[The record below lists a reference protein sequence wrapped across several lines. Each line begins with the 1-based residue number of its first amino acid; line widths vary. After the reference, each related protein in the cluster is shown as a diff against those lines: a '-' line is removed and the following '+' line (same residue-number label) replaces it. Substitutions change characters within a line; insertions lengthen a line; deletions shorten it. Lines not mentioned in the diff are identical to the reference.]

1 MSRTLKILFV
11 ILIGI
16 PLSFFTLGWLQ
27 YHFGGWLQG
36 WGEGGCSVFGLLN
49 LCATGPTQLAWVSSL
64 VFNLLIFVMVLATL
78 LTVAERKW
86 SAFTQD
92 RIGPERARIGLPW
105 VRDHSLGGLPH
116 VAADALKM
124 IFKEDTRPKAAD
136 RDKILFW
143 LAPVLAFA
151 PIFALAAVVPFGP
164 TVPVNGFSVA
174 AMVANPDF
182 GLLWV
187 FAIASLAV
195 YGTSLAGWASNS
207 KFALLG
213 GVRAA
218 SQMISYEVALG
229 LSLVGMMVAFSTVR
243 LPVMIGSAAAG
254 TGQAQYL
261 WGASVGGLDFGL
273 PAWGIFLQPMG
284 FLLFFAAA
292 FAETKRAPFDVPEGE
307 SEIIGY
313 FLEYSGMKFGTFM
326 ISEFVEVVVLS
337 ALITAIFLGGWHFGF
352 AFDVALAEGWGRS
365 HPVLYGALCA
375 MVFSLKVLFLCWFQ
389 LIVRWT
395 FPRFRYDQI
404 MTLGWKV
411 LLPLGLLNLFLSA
424 ALVLLDPSL
433 HWLAVA
439 GLLEIALLVGLTL
452 TTKATKTGPG
462 HEAAGHGTSDVHAL
476 PAAAASAHP

>member
-1 MSRTLKILFV
+1 MRRTITILVTLLAIIPGTFFV
-11 ILIGI
+11 
-16 PLSFFTLGWLQ
+16 LGWAQ
-27 YHFGGWLQG
+27 YRVGGWLA
-36 WGEGGCSVFGLLN
+36 EGCPAFRWQ
-49 LCATGPTQLAWVSSL
+49 LCDTGGTSLVWVSAL
-64 VFNLLIFVMVLATL
+64 LFNLLLFVMVLATL

-105 VRDHSLGGLPH
+105 LKNHSLGGLPH

-124 IFKEDTRPKAAD
+124 IFKENTRPTAAD

-151 PIFALAAVVPFGP
+151 PVFALAAVVPFGP
-164 TVPVNGFSVA
+164 TVPVNGFNVA
-174 AMVANPDF
+174 DMVSNPDF
-182 GLLWV
+182 GILWV

-229 LSLVGMMVAFSTVR
+229 LSLVGMMVAFTTVR
-243 LPVMIGSAAAG
+243 LPVLIGSAAAG

-261 WGASVGGLDFGL
+261 WGASVFGIDMGL
-273 PAWGIFLQPMG
+273 PAWGIFLQPLG
-284 FLLFFAAA
+284 FLLFFVAS
-292 FAETKRAPFDVPEGE
+292 FAETKRAPFDIPEGE

-337 ALITAIFLGGWHFGF
+337 ALITAIFLGGWHLGF
-352 AFDVALAEGWGRS
+352 AGDIALAQGLGQG

-375 MVFSLKVLFLCWFQ
+375 MVFGLKVLLLCWFQ

-404 MTLGWKV
+404 MTLGWKL
-411 LLPLGLLNLFLSA
+411 LLPLGLFNLFLTG
-424 ALVLLDPSL
+424 ALVLLDPTL

-439 GLLEIALLVGLTL
+439 GLLEMALLIGLTL
-452 TTKATKTGPG
+452 TQAAKTPG
-462 HEAAGHGTSDVHAL
+462 HAAGHGEPAHGL
-476 PAAAASAHP
+476 PAAAAPAHH

>member
-1 MSRTLKILFV
+1 MARTVKILVAILLV
-11 ILIGI
+11 IPGVLF
-16 PLSFFTLGWLQ
+16 LLGWLE
-27 YHFGGWLQG
+27 YRLGGWLAH
-36 WGEGGCSVFGLLN
+36 GCPAFDHA
-49 LCATGPTQLAWVSSL
+49 LCDVGTPSLAWLSAL
-64 VFNLLIFVMVLATL
+64 LFNLLLFVMVLATL

-92 RIGPERARIGLPW
+92 RIGPERARIGIPW

-136 RDKILFW
+136 KDKVLFW
-143 LAPVLAFA
+143 LGPVLAFA
-151 PIFALAAVVPFGP
+151 PVFALAAVIPFGP
-164 TVPVNGFSVA
+164 SVSVNDIAVA
-174 AMVANPDF
+174 PQVANPNF

-229 LSLVGMMVAFSTVR
+229 LSLVGMMVAFTTVQ
-243 LPVMIGSAAAG
+243 LPVMIGSASAG

-261 WGASVGGLDFGL
+261 WSGSLFGLDFGL
-273 PAWGIFLQPMG
+273 PAWGIFLQPLG
-284 FLLFFAAA
+284 FLLFFTAA
-292 FAETKRAPFDVPEGE
+292 FAETKRAPFDIPEGE

-337 ALITAIFLGGWHFGF
+337 GLIAAIFFGGWHLGIG
-352 AFDVALAEGWGRS
+352 DVALAEGLGRS
-365 HPVLYGALCA
+365 HPVLYGAMCA
-375 MVFSLKVLFLCWFQ
+375 TVFGLKIVFLCWFQ

-404 MTLGWKV
+404 MSLGWKI
-411 LLPLGLLNLFLSA
+411 LLPLGLFNLFLTG
-424 ALVLLDPSL
+424 ALVLYDPSL
-433 HWLAVA
+433 HALALA
-439 GLLEIALLVGLTL
+439 GLLEIGILVGLTL
-452 TTKATKTGPG
+452 TKKAKPHLTDAHP
-462 HEAAGHGTSDVHAL
+462 L
-476 PAAAASAHP
+476 PAAAASAHH

>member
-1 MSRTLKILFV
+1 MRRSITILLV
-11 ILIGI
+11 IFAII
-16 PLSFFTLGWLQ
+16 PFTFWCLGWAQ
-27 YHFGGWLQG
+27 YRIGGLLFEWSSD
-36 WGEGGCSVFGLLN
+36 GCSLPFLGHLCDTGSN
-49 LCATGPTQLAWVSSL
+49 LSWVSAL

-92 RIGPERARIGLPW
+92 RIGPERARIGPAW
-105 VRDHSLGGLPH
+105 FQKHVSLGGLPH

-124 IFKEDTRPKAAD
+124 IFKENTRPTAAD

-151 PIFALAAVVPFGP
+151 PIFALAAVIPFGP
-164 TVPVNGFSVA
+164 TVWVSGYRVP

-182 GLLWV
+182 GILWV

-229 LSLVGMMVAFSTVR
+229 LSLVGMMVAFTTVR
-243 LPVMIGSAAAG
+243 LPDLIGSAAAG
-254 TGQAQYL
+254 TGQSQYL
-261 WGASVGGLDFGL
+261 WGASVLGVDVGL
-273 PAWGIFLQPMG
+273 PAWGIVLQPLG
-284 FLLFFAAA
+284 FLLFFAAS
-292 FAETKRAPFDVPEGE
+292 FAETKRAPFDIPEGE

-337 ALITAIFLGGWHFGF
+337 ALITAIFLGGWNIGVG
-352 AFDVALAEGWGRS
+352 DIALAQGFGQS
-365 HPVLYGALCA
+365 HPVWYGALCA
-375 MVFSLKVLFLCWFQ
+375 MVFALKVLLLCWFQ

-404 MTLGWKV
+404 MTLGWKI
-411 LLPLGLLNLFLSA
+411 LLPLGLFNLFLTG
-424 ALVLLDPSL
+424 ALVLLDPTL
-433 HWLAVA
+433 HWLALA
-439 GLLEIALLVGLTL
+439 GLLEIALLVALTL
-452 TTKATKTGPG
+452 TQAAKAPG
-462 HEAAGHGTSDVHAL
+462 AAAGHTDAHGL
-476 PAAAASAHP
+476 PAAAASAHH

>member
-1 MSRTLKILFV
+1 MRRTVTILGVAILLVPGVLFV
-11 ILIGI
+11 LA
-16 PLSFFTLGWLQ
+16 WAQ
-27 YHFGGWLQG
+27 YRLGGWLA
-36 WGEGGCSVFGLLN
+36 GGCLSFGHP
-49 LCATGPTQLAWVSSL
+49 LCATEPNLGWVSA
-64 VFNLLIFVMVLATL
+64 LLFHLLLFVMVMATL

-92 RIGPERARIGLPW
+92 RIGPERARIGPKW
-105 VRDHSLGGLPH
+105 MQKHMSFGGLPH

-136 RDKILFW
+136 RVLFW
-143 LAPVLAFA
+143 LGPVLAFA
-151 PIFALAAVVPFGP
+151 PIFALAAVIPFGP
-164 TVPVNGFSVA
+164 TVAVNDLPVA
-174 AMVANPDF
+174 AQVANPNF

-229 LSLVGMMVAFSTVR
+229 LSLVGMMVAFTTVQ
-243 LPVMIGSAAAG
+243 LPAMVGSAAEG

-261 WGASVGGLDFGL
+261 WGTSVGGMDFGI
-273 PAWGIFLQPMG
+273 PAWGIFLQPLG
-284 FLLFFAAA
+284 FLLFFVAS
-292 FAETKRAPFDVPEGE
+292 FAETKRAPFDIPEGE

-352 AFDVALAEGWGRS
+352 AFDIALAQGFGKS
-365 HPVLYGALCA
+365 HPVLYGAMCTT
-375 MVFSLKVLFLCWFQ
+375 VFTMKVIFLCWFQ

-404 MTLGWKV
+404 MTLGWKI
-411 LLPLGLLNLFLSA
+411 LLPFGLFNLFLSA
-424 ALVLLDPSL
+424 ALVLYDPSL
-433 HWLAVA
+433 HALALA
-439 GLLEIALLVGLTL
+439 GFAEIAIVLGLTL
-452 TTKATKTGPG
+452 TKKAKP
-462 HEAAGHGTSDVHAL
+462 APSNAHAL
-476 PAAAASAHP
+476 PAAAASAHH

>member
-1 MSRTLKILFV
+1 MNRTLKILSV
-11 ILIGI
+11 AILLVPGVLFGI
-16 PLSFFTLGWLQ
+16 SWAQ
-27 YHFGGWLQG
+27 YRVGGWLAESCPVFHTQ
-36 WGEGGCSVFGLLN
+36 WQLCDTGGTS
-49 LCATGPTQLAWVSSL
+49 LAWVSA
-64 VFNLLIFVMVLATL
+64 LLFHMLLFVMVLATL

-92 RIGPERARIGLPW
+92 RIGPERARIGPAW
-105 VRDHSLGGLPH
+105 MRKHSFGGLPH

-124 IFKEDTRPKAAD
+124 IFKENTRPKAAD
-136 RDKILFW
+136 RDRILFW
-143 LAPVLAFA
+143 LGPVLAFA
-151 PIFALAAVVPFGP
+151 PVFALAAVIPFGP
-164 TVPVNGFSVA
+164 TVPVNGYAISA
-174 AMVANPDF
+174 QVANPNF
-182 GLLWV
+182 GLLYV
-187 FAIASLAV
+187 LAIASLAV

-229 LSLVGMMVAFSTVR
+229 LSLVGMMVAFSTVQ
-243 LPVMIGSAAAG
+243 LPVLIGSAAAG

-261 WGASVGGLDFGL
+261 WQGSVLGLDFGV
-273 PAWGIFLQPMG
+273 PAWGIFLQPLG
-284 FLLFFAAA
+284 FLLFFTAA

-326 ISEFVEVVVLS
+326 ISEFIEVVVLS
-337 ALITAIFLGGWHFGF
+337 ALITAIFLGGWHLGF
-352 AFDVALAEGWGRS
+352 AGDLALAQGLGKS
-365 HPVLYGALCA
+365 HPVLYGAFCGAVFA
-375 MVFSLKVLFLCWFQ
+375 MKVVFLCWFQ

-411 LLPLGLLNLFLSA
+411 LLPLGLFNLFASA
-424 ALVLLDPSL
+424 ALVLLDPGL

-439 GLLEIALLVGLTL
+439 GLLEIAVLAGLTL
-452 TTKATKTGPG
+452 TSKPPTSGSG
-462 HEAAGHGTSDVHAL
+462 HEAAGHGMPDVHAL
-476 PAAAASAHP
+476 PAAAASAHH

>member
-1 MSRTLKILFV
+1 MRRTITILVVMLLLIPGVFFV
-11 ILIGI
+11 
-16 PLSFFTLGWLQ
+16 LGWCQ
-27 YHFGGWLQG
+27 YRLGGWLA
-36 WGEGGCSVFGLLN
+36 GGCWGL
-49 LCATGPTQLAWVSSL
+49 CVTGGTSLAWVSSL
-64 VFNLLIFVMVLATL
+64 IFNLLIFVMVLATL

-92 RIGPERARIGLPW
+92 RIGPERARVGPAWLQKH
-105 VRDHSLGGLPH
+105 VSFGGLPH

-136 RDKILFW
+136 KDKILFW

-151 PIFALAAVVPFGP
+151 PIFALAAIIPFGP
-164 TVPVNGFSVA
+164 TVSDNGLPVA
-174 AMVANPDF
+174 AQVSNPDF

-229 LSLVGMMVAFSTVR
+229 LSLVGMMAAFTTVR
-243 LPVMIGSAAAG
+243 LPVMIGSASAG

-261 WGASVGGLDFGL
+261 WGASVGGVDFGL
-273 PAWGIFLQPMG
+273 PAWGIFLQPVG

-292 FAETKRAPFDVPEGE
+292 FAETKRAPFDIPEGE

-337 ALITAIFLGGWHFGF
+337 ALIAAIFLGGWHFGF
-352 AFDVALAEGWGRS
+352 AFDVALADGLGRS

-375 MVFSLKVLFLCWFQ
+375 TVFSLKVVFLCWFQ

-404 MTLGWKV
+404 MTLGWKI
-411 LLPLGLLNLFLSA
+411 LLPLGLVNLFLTG

-462 HEAAGHGTSDVHAL
+462 HEAAGHRTSDAHPL
-476 PAAAASAHP
+476 PAAAASAHH

>member
-1 MSRTLKILFV
+1 MARTLKIIATAVLLVPLVLFV
-11 ILIGI
+11 
-16 PLSFFTLGWLQ
+16 LSWAQ
-27 YHFGGWLQG
+27 YRFGGFLLWWPEAGCPLWFFG
-36 WGEGGCSVFGLLN
+36 WRQTCEP
-49 LCATGPTQLAWVSSL
+49 GPSQLAFVSAL
-64 VFNLLIFVMVLATL
+64 FFHVTIFIMVLATL

-92 RIGPERARIGLPW
+92 RIGPERARIGIPW

-136 RDKILFW
+136 KDKVLFW
-143 LAPVLAFA
+143 LGPVLAFA
-151 PIFALAAVVPFGP
+151 PVFALAAVIPFGP
-164 TVPVNGFSVA
+164 TVPVNEFRVA
-174 AMVANPDF
+174 AQVANPNF

-207 KFALLG
+207 KFSLLG

-229 LSLVGMMVAFSTVR
+229 LSLVGMMVAFTTVQ
-243 LPVMIGSAAAG
+243 LPVLVGSAAAG

-261 WGASVGGLDFGL
+261 WGGSAFGLDFGL
-273 PAWGIFLQPMG
+273 PAWGIFLQPLG

-292 FAETKRAPFDVPEGE
+292 FAETKRAPFDIPEGE

-352 AFDVALAEGWGRS
+352 AFDGALAGGLGRS
-365 HPVLYGALCA
+365 HPVLYGAVCA
-375 MVFSLKVLFLCWFQ
+375 TVFAMKVVFLCWFQ

-404 MTLGWKV
+404 MTLGWKI
-411 LLPLGLLNLFLSA
+411 LLPLGLFNVFLTG
-424 ALVLLDPSL
+424 ALVLYDPSL
-433 HWLAVA
+433 HALGVV
-439 GLLEIALLVGLTL
+439 GLLEIGLLLGLTL
-452 TTKATKTGPG
+452 TKKTKP
-462 HEAAGHGTSDVHAL
+462 HTSDAHAL
-476 PAAAASAHP
+476 SAAAVSAHH

>member
-1 MSRTLKILFV
+1 MGRTVKILVTAVFV
-11 ILIGI
+11 VPGVLFV
-16 PLSFFTLGWLQ
+16 LAWAQ
-27 YHFGGWLQG
+27 YRFGGFLFWWPEAGCPLWLFG
-36 WGEGGCSVFGLLN
+36 WHACEP
-49 LCATGPTQLAWVSSL
+49 GPSQLAFLSSVL
-64 VFNLLIFVMVLATL
+64 FHLLIFIMILATL

-105 VRDHSLGGLPH
+105 LRDHSLGGLPH

-136 RDKILFW
+136 KDKVLFW
-143 LAPVLAFA
+143 LGPVLAFA
-151 PIFALAAVVPFGP
+151 PVFALAAVIPFGP
-164 TVPVNGFSVA
+164 TVLVNEFRVA
-174 AMVANPDF
+174 AQVANPNF

-229 LSLVGMMVAFSTVR
+229 LSLVGMMVAFTTVQ
-243 LPVMIGSAAAG
+243 LPVMIGSASAA

-261 WGASVGGLDFGL
+261 WSGSFSGLDFGL
-273 PAWGIFLQPMG
+273 PAWGIVLQPLG

-292 FAETKRAPFDVPEGE
+292 FAETKRAPFDIPEGE

-337 ALITAIFLGGWHFGF
+337 ALIAGIFLGGWHLGIG
-352 AFDVALAEGWGRS
+352 DIALAEGLGKS
-365 HPVLYGALCA
+365 HPVLYGALCGT
-375 MVFSLKVLFLCWFQ
+375 VFGMKVIFLCWFQ

-404 MTLGWKV
+404 MTLGWKI
-411 LLPLGLLNLFLSA
+411 LLPLGLFNVFLTG
-424 ALVLLDPSL
+424 ALVLYDPSL
-433 HWLAVA
+433 HALAVV
-439 GLLEIALLVGLTL
+439 GLLEIGILLGLTL
-452 TTKATKTGPG
+452 TKKAAPT
-462 HEAAGHGTSDVHAL
+462 TSDAHAL
-476 PAAAASAHP
+476 PAAAASAHH

>member
-1 MSRTLKILFV
+1 MVRSVKIILTILLVIPGVLFV
-11 ILIGI
+11 LAFAEYRIAGWHQGWSTEGCPI
-16 PLSFFTLGWLQ
+16 PLLGHW
-27 YHFGGWLQG
+27 
-36 WGEGGCSVFGLLN
+36 
-49 LCATGPTQLAWVSSL
+49 CATGPTNFGFLAAL
-64 VFNLLIFVMVLATL
+64 VFHLLIFVMVLATL

-92 RIGPERARIGLPW
+92 RIGPERARIGIPW
-105 VRDHSLGGLPH
+105 VKDHSLGGLPH

-124 IFKEDTRPKAAD
+124 IFKEDTRPTAAD
-136 RDKILFW
+136 KDKVLFW

-151 PIFALAAVVPFGP
+151 PVFALAAIIPFGP
-164 TVPVNGFSVA
+164 TVPVSGFNVA

-229 LSLVGMMVAFSTVR
+229 LSLVGMMVAFTTVQ
-243 LPVMIGSAAAG
+243 LPVLIGSASAG

-261 WGASVGGLDFGL
+261 WSATLWGFDLGV
-273 PAWGIFLQPMG
+273 PAWGIVLQPLG
-284 FLLFFAAA
+284 FLLFFVAA
-292 FAETKRAPFDVPEGE
+292 FAETKRAPFDIPEGE

-337 ALITAIFLGGWHFGF
+337 ALITCIFLGGWHLPWG
-352 AFDVALAEGWGRS
+352 AVALAEGLGKS
-365 HPVLYGALCA
+365 HPVLYGAVCGT
-375 MVFSLKVLFLCWFQ
+375 VFGFKVVFLCWFQ

-411 LLPLGLLNLFLSA
+411 LLPLGLFNLFLTA
-424 ALVLLDPSL
+424 ALVLYDTSL
-433 HWLAVA
+433 HALAVV
-439 GLLEIALLVGLTL
+439 GLLEIAVLIALTN
-452 TTKATKTGPG
+452 TKKAKSTSG
-462 HEAAGHGTSDVHAL
+462 HEAAGHGTGHAHPL
-476 PAAAASAHP
+476 PAAAASAHH

>member
-1 MSRTLKILFV
+1 MGRTVKILGTVVLLVPLVLFV
-11 ILIGI
+11 
-16 PLSFFTLGWLQ
+16 LSWVQ
-27 YHFGGWLQG
+27 YRVGGWLAH
-36 WGEGGCSVFGLLN
+36 GCPAFGHVV
-49 LCATGPTQLAWVSSL
+49 CDVGTPTLAWVSA
-64 VFNLLIFVMVLATL
+64 LLIHLLLFVMVLATL

-105 VRDHSLGGLPH
+105 IRDHSFGGLPH

-136 RDKILFW
+136 KDKVLFW
-143 LAPVLAFA
+143 LGPVLAFA
-151 PIFALAAVVPFGP
+151 PILALAAVIPFGP
-164 TVPVNGFSVA
+164 TVPVNDIPVA
-174 AMVANPDF
+174 AQVANPNF

-195 YGTSLAGWASNS
+195 YGTSLAGWASNN

-218 SQMISYEVALG
+218 SQMVSYEVALG
-229 LSLVGMMVAFSTVR
+229 LSLVGMMLAFNTVR
-243 LPVMIGSAAAG
+243 LPEMIGSAAVG

-261 WGASVGGLDFGL
+261 WSATLGGFDVGL
-273 PAWGIFLQPMG
+273 PAWGLFLQPVG

-326 ISEFVEVVVLS
+326 ISEFIEVVILS

-352 AFDVALAEGWGRS
+352 AGDAAFAAGWGTT
-365 HPVLYGALCA
+365 HPVLYGAVCA
-375 MVFSLKVLFLCWFQ
+375 TVFGLKTIFLCWLQ
-389 LIVRWT
+389 LMIRWT

-404 MTLGWKV
+404 MTLGWKI
-411 LLPLGLLNLFLSA
+411 LLPLGLFNVFLSG
-424 ALVLLDPSL
+424 ALVLLDPTL

-439 GLLEIALLVGLTL
+439 GLSEIGLLLALTL
-452 TTKATKTGPG
+452 SKSQKRVEGSRA
-462 HEAAGHGTSDVHAL
+462 SDAHAL
-476 PAAAASAHP
+476 PAAAASAHH

>member
-1 MSRTLKILFV
+1 MARTLKILFAAV
-11 ILIGI
+11 IFVPVLLFVLAWLQYRGGGWIEGGCWLFGKF
-16 PLSFFTLGWLQ
+16 PCEGWGSNLGWL
-27 YHFGGWLQG
+27 
-36 WGEGGCSVFGLLN
+36 
-49 LCATGPTQLAWVSSL
+49 SSL
-64 VFNLLIFVMVLATL
+64 LFHLLLFVMLTATV

-92 RIGPERARIGLPW
+92 RIGPERARLGFLPN
-105 VRDHSLGGLPH
+105 HSLGGLPH

-124 IFKEDTRPKAAD
+124 IFKEDTRPTAAD
-136 RDKILFW
+136 KDKILFW

-151 PIFALAAVVPFGP
+151 PILALAAVIPFGP
-164 TVPVNGFSVA
+164 TVPVNGFPIA
-174 AMVANPDF
+174 AQVSNPNF

-218 SQMISYEVALG
+218 SQLISYEVALG
-229 LSLVGMMVAFSTVR
+229 LSLVGMMVAFTTVQ
-243 LPVMIGSAAAG
+243 LPAMIGSPSAG

-261 WGASVGGLDFGL
+261 WGGSVAGLDFGL
-273 PAWGIFLQPMG
+273 PAWGIFLQPLG

-292 FAETKRAPFDVPEGE
+292 FAETKRAPFDVPEGD

-326 ISEFVEVVVLS
+326 ISEFIEVVVLS
-337 ALITAIFLGGWHFGF
+337 ALIAAIFFGGWHFGF
-352 AFDVALAEGWGRS
+352 AFDAAFEAGFGKS
-365 HPVLYGALCA
+365 HPVLYAAVCST
-375 MVFSLKVLFLCWFQ
+375 VFCLKVIFLAWFQ

-404 MTLGWKV
+404 MTLGWKI
-411 LLPLGLLNLFLSA
+411 LLPLGLFNLFLTG

-433 HWLAVA
+433 HALGVV
-439 GLLEIALLVGLTL
+439 GLLEIVILVGLTL
-452 TTKATKTGPG
+452 TKKAKPASGPS
-462 HEAAGHGTSDVHAL
+462 AAGHGTSTGHPV
-476 PAAAASAHP
+476 PAAAASAHH

>member
-1 MSRTLKILFV
+1 MRRSITILLVLFPIIPGIFFV
-11 ILIGI
+11 
-16 PLSFFTLGWLQ
+16 LGWAQ
-27 YHFGGWLQG
+27 YRFGGLLAEYWDPSLSWL
-36 WGEGGCSVFGLLN
+36 
-49 LCATGPTQLAWVSSL
+49 SSL
-64 VFNLLIFVMVLATL
+64 VFHLLIFVMVMATL

-92 RIGPERARIGLPW
+92 RIGPERARIGPAW
-105 VRDHSLGGLPH
+105 VQKHFSLGGLPH

-124 IFKEDTRPKAAD
+124 IFKEDTRPSAAD
-136 RDKILFW
+136 KDKILFW

-151 PIFALAAVVPFGP
+151 PVFALAAVIPFGP
-164 TVPVNGFSVA
+164 SVQVSGYSVA

-182 GLLWV
+182 GILWV

-229 LSLVGMMVAFSTVR
+229 LSLVGMMVAFNAVR
-243 LPVMIGSAAAG
+243 LPVLIGSAATA

-261 WGASVGGLDFGL
+261 WGASAWGFDFGL
-273 PAWGIFLQPMG
+273 PAWGIFLQPLG
-284 FLLFFAAA
+284 FLLFFTAS
-292 FAETKRAPFDVPEGE
+292 FAETKRAPFDIPEGE

-337 ALITAIFLGGWHFGF
+337 ALITAIFLGGWHFGI
-352 AFDVALAEGWGRS
+352 AFDESLAQGLGHS
-365 HPVLYGALCA
+365 HPVWYGAMCS
-375 MVFSLKVLFLCWFQ
+375 MVFALKVLLLCWFQ

-404 MTLGWKV
+404 MTLGWKI
-411 LLPLGLLNLFLSA
+411 LLPLGLFNLFLTG
-424 ALVLLDPSL
+424 ALVLYDPSL
-433 HWLAVA
+433 HALAVA
-439 GLLEIALLVGLTL
+439 GLLEIGLLIGLTF
-452 TTKATKTGPG
+452 TKKAKPARS
-462 HEAAGHGTSDVHAL
+462 HEAAGHDAGHSHPL
-476 PAAAASAHP
+476 PAAAASAHH

>member
-1 MSRTLKILFV
+1 MRRTITIVAVMFL
-11 ILIGI
+11 LIPGI
-16 PLSFFTLGWLQ
+16 FFTLGWAQ
-27 YHFGGWLQG
+27 YRLGGWLA
-36 WGEGGCSVFGLLN
+36 EGCPAFSWH
-49 LCATGPTQLAWVSSL
+49 LCDTGGPSLVWVSAL
-64 VFNLLIFVMVLATL
+64 FFNLLIFIMVLATL

-92 RIGPERARIGLPW
+92 RIGPERARIGPAWLQKH
-105 VRDHSLGGLPH
+105 VSFGGLPH

-124 IFKEDTRPKAAD
+124 IFKENTRPKAAD
-136 RDKILFW
+136 KDKILFW
-143 LAPVLAFA
+143 LAPVMAFA
-151 PIFALAAVVPFGP
+151 PIFALAAVIPFGP
-164 TVPVNGFSVA
+164 TVPVNGYSVA

-182 GLLWV
+182 GILWV

-243 LPVMIGSAAAG
+243 LPVLIGSAAAG

-261 WGASVGGLDFGL
+261 WGGSLWGIDFGL
-273 PAWGIFLQPMG
+273 PAWGIFLQPLG

-292 FAETKRAPFDVPEGE
+292 FAETKRAPFDIPEGE

-337 ALITAIFLGGWHFGF
+337 ALITGIFLGGWHFGF
-352 AFDVALAEGWGRS
+352 ALDGALAQGLGQS
-365 HPVLYGALCA
+365 HPVVYGALCA
-375 MVFSLKVLFLCWFQ
+375 MVFALKVLLLCWFQ

-404 MTLGWKV
+404 MTLGWKI
-411 LLPLGLLNLFLSA
+411 LLPLGLFNLFLTG

-433 HWLAVA
+433 HWLALA
-439 GLLEIALLVGLTL
+439 GLLEIALLIGLTL
-452 TTKATKTGPG
+452 TQAAKAGPG
-462 HEAAGHGTSDVHAL
+462 HEAAGHGDAQAL
-476 PAAAASAHP
+476 PAAAASAHH

>member
-1 MSRTLKILFV
+1 MRRTLTILV
-11 ILIGI
+11 TAVLVV
-16 PLSFFTLGWLQ
+16 PLGLFFFSWLQ
-27 YHFGGWLQG
+27 YRFGGWHQE
-36 WGEGGCSVFGLLN
+36 WSEGGCRIALVDWHW
-49 LCATGPTQLAWVSSL
+49 CAPGPTSLAFVSAL
-64 VFNLLIFVMVLATL
+64 VFHLLIFVMVLATL

-105 VRDHSLGGLPH
+105 IRNHSLGGLPH

-124 IFKEDTRPKAAD
+124 IFKEDTRPTAAD
-136 RDKILFW
+136 KDKILFW
-143 LAPVLAFA
+143 LAPVLAFS
-151 PIFALAAVVPFGP
+151 PVFALAAVIPFGP
-164 TVPVNGFSVA
+164 SVPVSGFPVA

-182 GLLWV
+182 GILWV

-229 LSLVGMMVAFSTVR
+229 LSLVGMMVAFTTVR
-243 LPVMIGSAAAG
+243 LPAMIGSAAAG

-261 WGASVGGLDFGL
+261 WGASVGGMDFGL
-273 PAWGIFLQPMG
+273 PAWGIFIQPLG

-352 AFDVALAEGWGRS
+352 AFDGALAEGLGNS
-365 HPVLYGALCA
+365 HPVLYGAVCTTVFA
-375 MVFSLKVLFLCWFQ
+375 MKIILLCWFQ

-404 MTLGWKV
+404 MTLGWKI
-411 LLPLGLLNLFLSA
+411 LLPLGLFNLFLTA

-433 HWLAVA
+433 HALAVA

-452 TTKATKTGPG
+452 TQKAKTGSG
-462 HEAAGHGTSDVHAL
+462 HAPAGHPTSDAHGL
-476 PAAAASAHP
+476 PAAAASAHH

>member
-1 MSRTLKILFV
+1 MARTLKILFAAIIFV
-11 ILIGI
+11 PVTL
-16 PLSFFTLGWLQ
+16 FVLGWLQ
-27 YHFGGWLQG
+27 YRLGGGLQG
-36 WGEGGCSVFGLLN
+36 WAAGSCHIPLVEWHWCS
-49 LCATGPTQLAWVSSL
+49 ADTQLAWVSSL
-64 VFNLLIFVMVLATL
+64 LFHLLLFVMVMATL

-105 VRDHSLGGLPH
+105 LKNHSLGGLPH

-136 RDKILFW
+136 RTLFW
-143 LAPVLAFA
+143 LGPVLAFA
-151 PIFALAAVVPFGP
+151 PIFALAAVIPFGP
-164 TVPVNGFSVA
+164 TVPVNDFPVA
-174 AMVANPDF
+174 AQVSNPNF

-229 LSLVGMMVAFSTVR
+229 LSLVGMMVAFTTVQ
-243 LPVMIGSAAAG
+243 LPAMVGSAAEG

-261 WGASVGGLDFGL
+261 WATNVGGMDFGI
-273 PAWGIFLQPMG
+273 PAWGIFLQPLG
-284 FLLFFAAA
+284 FLLFFVAS
-292 FAETKRAPFDVPEGE
+292 FAETKRAPFDIPEGE

-337 ALITAIFLGGWHFGF
+337 ALITAIFFGGWHFGF
-352 AFDVALAEGWGRS
+352 GFDVALAQGLGTS
-365 HPVLYGALCA
+365 HPVLYGAMCST
-375 MVFSLKVLFLCWFQ
+375 VFTMKVIFLCWFQ

-404 MTLGWKV
+404 MTLGWKI
-411 LLPLGLLNLFLSA
+411 LLPFGLFNLFLSA
-424 ALVLLDPSL
+424 ALVLYDPSL
-433 HWLAVA
+433 HALALA
-439 GLLEIALLVGLTL
+439 GFAEIAIVLGLTL
-452 TTKATKTGPG
+452 TRKAKP
-462 HEAAGHGTSDVHAL
+462 AASDAHPL
-476 PAAAASAHP
+476 PAAAVSAHH

>member
-1 MSRTLKILFV
+1 MGRTVKILV
-11 ILIGI
+11 TVVLLIPG
-16 PLSFFTLGWLQ
+16 LFFLLGWAQ
-27 YHFGGWLQG
+27 YRLGGWLAHA
-36 WGEGGCSVFGLLN
+36 CPAFGHS
-49 LCATGPTQLAWVSSL
+49 LCDVGTPSLAWLSAL
-64 VFNLLIFVMVLATL
+64 LFNLLLFVMVLATL

-136 RDKILFW
+136 KDKVLFW
-143 LAPVLAFA
+143 LGPVLAFA
-151 PIFALAAVVPFGP
+151 PVFALAAIIPFGP
-164 TVPVNGFSVA
+164 SVPVNDLPVSPL
-174 AMVANPDF
+174 VANPNF

-229 LSLVGMMVAFSTVR
+229 LSLVGMMVAFTTVQ
-243 LPVMIGSAAAG
+243 LTVMVGSASAG

-261 WGASVGGLDFGL
+261 WGANLGGLDVGL
-273 PAWGIFLQPMG
+273 PAWGIFLQPLG
-284 FLLFFAAA
+284 FLLFFTAA
-292 FAETKRAPFDVPEGE
+292 FAETKRAPFDIPEGE

-337 ALITAIFLGGWHFGF
+337 ALVAAIFLGGWHLPLG
-352 AFDVALAEGWGRS
+352 AVALAEGLGKS
-365 HPVLYGALCA
+365 HPVLYGAVCA
-375 MVFSLKVLFLCWFQ
+375 TVFALKVVFLCWFQ

-404 MTLGWKV
+404 MTLGWKI
-411 LLPLGLLNLFLSA
+411 LLPLGLFNVFLTG
-424 ALVLLDPSL
+424 ALVLYDSSL
-433 HWLAVA
+433 HALALA
-439 GLLEIALLVGLTL
+439 GLLEIGILLALILTK
-452 TTKATKTGPG
+452 KAKPVPG
-462 HEAAGHGTSDVHAL
+462 DAHPL
-476 PAAAASAHP
+476 PAAAASAHH

>member
-1 MSRTLKILFV
+1 MARTLKILFA
-11 ILIGI
+11 GI
-16 PLSFFTLGWLQ
+16 IFIPGTLFVLSWLQ
-27 YHFGGWLQG
+27 YRFGGWLQG
-36 WGEGGCSVFGLLN
+36 WGEGGCRIFLPQWQA
-49 LCATGPTQLAWVSSL
+49 CAEGPSQMAWVSA
-64 VFNLLIFVMVLATL
+64 LLFHLLLFVMVLATL

-105 VRDHSLGGLPH
+105 VKDHSLGGLPH

-136 RDKILFW
+136 RLLFW
-143 LAPVLAFA
+143 LGPVLAFA
-151 PIFALAAVVPFGP
+151 PIFALAAVIPFGP
-164 TVPVNGFSVA
+164 TVSVNDFPVA
-174 AMVANPDF
+174 AQVANPNF

-229 LSLVGMMVAFSTVR
+229 LSLVGMMVAFTTVQI
-243 LPVMIGSAAAG
+243 PVLVGSAAEG

-261 WGASVGGLDFGL
+261 WGGSLAGLDVGI
-273 PAWGIFLQPMG
+273 PAWGIFLQPLG
-284 FLLFFAAA
+284 FLLFFVAS
-292 FAETKRAPFDVPEGE
+292 FAETKRAPFDIPEGE

-337 ALITAIFLGGWHFGF
+337 ALITAIFLGGWHLPFG
-352 AFDVALAEGWGRS
+352 AVALARGLGTS
-365 HPVLYGALCA
+365 HPVLYGAVCTTVFA
-375 MVFSLKVLFLCWFQ
+375 MKVIFLCWFQ

-404 MTLGWKV
+404 MTLGWKI
-411 LLPLGLLNLFLSA
+411 LLPFGLFNLFLSA
-424 ALVLLDPSL
+424 ALVLYDNSL
-433 HWLAVA
+433 HALALA
-439 GLLEIALLVGLTL
+439 GFAEIAIVVALTL
-452 TTKATKTGPG
+452 TKKAKPVS
-462 HEAAGHGTSDVHAL
+462 SDAHAL
-476 PAAAASAHP
+476 PAAAASAHH